1 VKFQLNERETTAM
14 PSTPRLAVLLSGG
27 GTTLQNLL
35 DCIHA
40 GTLPVEI
47 ALVISSRADAYGL
60 ERARQAAIPSHFV
73 SPKPSATFS
82 ARVFDLIRPANVDL
96 VILAGWLKLL
106 QIPKDFEGR
115 VLNIHP
121 SLLPKYG
128 GHGMYGHYV
137 HEAVFQAGEKVSGCT
152 VHYVD
157 NSYDTGPIILQIPT
171 DITACADPAAIAK
184 AVSEVE
190 KIAYPEAIRQVL
202 KLTQDRSINN
212 CRAY

>member
-1 VKFQLNERETTAM
+1 M
-14 PSTPRLAVLLSGG
+14 PPTPRLAVLLSGG

-60 ERARQAAIPSHFV
+60 ERARRAEIPTHFV
-73 SPKPSATFS
+73 SPKPTETFS
-82 ARVFDLIRPANVDL
+82 RRVFDLVRPGNVDL

-106 QIPKDFEGR
+106 QIPNDFESR

-121 SLLPKYG
+121 SLLPAYG
-128 GHGMYGHYV
+128 GHGMYGHHV
-137 HEAVFQAGEKVSGCT
+137 HDAVFQARERVSGCT

-157 NSYDTGPIILQIPT
+157 NSYDTGPIILQHST
-171 DITACADPAAIAK
+171 DITACQDPDAIAK
-184 AVSEVE
+184 AVFEVE
-190 KIAYPEAIRQVL
+190 KIAYPEAIRRVL
-202 KLTQDRSINN
+202 KLT
-212 CRAY
+212 